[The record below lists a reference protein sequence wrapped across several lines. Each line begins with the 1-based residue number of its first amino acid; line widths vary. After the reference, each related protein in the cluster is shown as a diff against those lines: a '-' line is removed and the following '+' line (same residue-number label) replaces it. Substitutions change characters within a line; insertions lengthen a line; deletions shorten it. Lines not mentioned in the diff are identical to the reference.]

1 MLRRRRPDPASDDAL
16 DRVVKRWRQLN
27 APFTFNDHTGP
38 DDGPCCTVSE
48 RRRPIVC
55 SAPHAVHHE
64 RDGAI
69 KLNDANTGGLA
80 LALAEHLGGSAVA
93 LRRGGHG
100 FGDPNHDLDHPMKDA
115 AAPLVGPGVTFLDLH
130 GMADRAHDV
139 IVGIGPAPTKRSF
152 RLAELFVNAAA
163 AQGIV
168 ATVAD
173 DDTGFNATGPA
184 TMTAWALARGA
195 DALQF
200 EIAHNLRTVRAEPA
214 RSIALLRAFV
224 QTFGA

>member
-16 DRVVKRWRQLN
+16 GRVAKRWHQLN
-27 APFTFNDHTGP
+27 TPFTFNDHTGP
-38 DDGPCCTVSE
+38 DSGPCWAVVE
-48 RRRPIVC
+48 GRHPIVC

-64 RDGAI
+64 RDGTI

-80 LALAEHLGGSAVA
+80 LALAEHLGASAVV
-93 LRRGGHG
+93 LRRGGPG
-100 FGDPNHDLDHPMKDA
+100 FGDPNHDLDHPLKDA
-115 AAPLVGPGVTFLDLH
+115 ATALVGSGVTFLDLH
-130 GMADRAHDV
+130 GMADRDHDV
-139 IVGIGPAPTKRSF
+139 IVGIGAAPTKRSF

-163 AQGIV
+163 GEGIV

-173 DDTGFNATGPA
+173 DDTGFHAAGPA
-184 TMTAWALARGA
+184 TMTAWACARGA

-214 RSIALLRAFV
+214 RKIALLRAFV
-224 QTFGA
+224 RTFGA